1 MRSSKSWIKKKD
13 LEKISLAANDSQ
25 LRKKPVVDPPF
36 IFKIILMV
44 KYDDFDGEDDA
55 GVMK

>member
-1 MRSSKSWIKKKD
+1 MIKD